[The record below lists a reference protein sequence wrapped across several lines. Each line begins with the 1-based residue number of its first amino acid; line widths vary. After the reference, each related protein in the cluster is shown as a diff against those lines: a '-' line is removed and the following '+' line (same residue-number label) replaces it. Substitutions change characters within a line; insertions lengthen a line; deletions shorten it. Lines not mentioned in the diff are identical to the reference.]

1 MIVTAEQL
9 QRLKLGGR
17 ETIACPRMPTLNALY
32 PGQLRARA
40 PRDITLLVVD
50 RQQLNDGTWL
60 ALVSCA
66 DTMDPPTFLKARPS
80 KAGTT
85 NGDYTTMESQALE
98 DEPEP
103 IPVQLQARITEA
115 ASERDHEKR
124 SNAAKRPSPLLQ
136 AQLDAANRLELMLRE
151 ELEQRFHGWPPHEI
165 ARHAEHQGDA
175 ATIRERRRR
184 MHRRAIDGYLP
195 LTDDERA
202 QHEAWLRETGAS
214 VHEIARTLDVS
225 TRAAHTLWRAW
236 NTHAEAA

>member
-1 MIVTAEQL
+1 MNAEQL
-9 QRLKLGGR
+9 KRLKLGGR

-32 PGQLRARA
+32 PGQLRAGT

-66 DTMDPPTFLKARPS
+66 DPMDPPTFLKARPS

-85 NGDYTTMESQALE
+85 RGDYTTMESQALE

-136 AQLDAANRLELMLRE
+136 AQLDAANRLELMLRD

-165 ARHAEHQGDA
+165 ATHAPHQGDVA
-175 ATIRERRRR
+175 AIRERRRR
-184 MHRRAIDGYLP
+184 MHRRAIDGRVP
-195 LTDDERA
+195 LTAEERA
-202 QHEAWLRETGAS
+202 ECEAWLFQTGAS
-214 VHEIARTLDVS
+214 VREIERTLDVS
-225 TRAAHTLWRAW
+225 YRAALQLQRSWDEAE
-236 NTHAEAA
+236 EAA